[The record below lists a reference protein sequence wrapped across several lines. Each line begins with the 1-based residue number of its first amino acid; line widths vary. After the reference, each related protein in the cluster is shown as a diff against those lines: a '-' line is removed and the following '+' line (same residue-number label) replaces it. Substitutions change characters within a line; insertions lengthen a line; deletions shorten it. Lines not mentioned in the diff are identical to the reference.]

1 MNKRLLF
8 VALFFAVLT
17 GIFTISYMR
26 SIESRKLK
34 GFEMETVVV
43 AATDIPARSVITQ
56 DMIEIS
62 KVPKAFLQPGTYKTL
77 EDVVGKVSLVP
88 IKAGTQ
94 IQSDLIVDLAQVRG
108 LSALIPSGYRTVT
121 INVNMLTGAS
131 GLIIPGDVVD
141 LYCVLEPDLVSEYV
155 PGIVR
160 KPTVIVPFENLLVL
174 AVGQKLPMPTSAT
187 SSKEGLLEQLS
198 APGGASTVTFAV
210 SPDTAQDLLL
220 LQRIATLYVVPKPIG
235 EKEYIPLKSE
245 NTYDVLRKYLGL
257 KRVRRR
263 RVTSQYVEVYSGHIR
278 GGGLEREVYRVT
290 STGKVYKVQSTI
302 SAPRGGSGFPGG
314 MDINQIMK
322 TVGKYIGEN
331 SAILKKGGNISPDQ
345 IKQLLNKVG
354 CPGGTCAK

>member
-94 IQSDLIVDLAQVRG
+94 IQSDLIVDLSQVRG

-121 INVNMLTGAS
+121 INVNMLTGAA

-141 LYCVLEPDLVSEYV
+141 LYCVLEPDLISEYV
-155 PGIVR
+155 PGLVR

-174 AVGQKLPMPTSAT
+174 AVGQKLPMPTSAS

-198 APGGASTVTFAV
+198 APGGATTITFAV

-235 EKEYIPLKSE
+235 EKEYIPLKAE
-245 NTYDVLRKYLGL
+245 NTYDVLRKYLGIR
-257 KRVRRR
+257 RVRRR
-263 RVTSQYVEVYSGHIR
+263 ITSQYVEIYEGHIIGQGALTR
-278 GGGLEREVYRVT
+278 NVYKVT
-290 STGKVYKVQSTI
+290 STGKVYKVQSNK
-302 SAPRGGSGFPGG
+302 APRGGAGPLGG
-314 MDINQIMK
+314 MDINSIMK
-322 TVGKYIGEN
+322 TVGKYIGKN
-331 SAILKKGGNISPDQ
+331 SALLNKGNISPQQ
-345 IKQLLNKVG
+345 IQQILDKIG
-354 CPGGTCAK
+354 CPGGKCSK

>member
-17 GIFTISYMR
+17 GVFTISYMR
-26 SIESRKLK
+26 SIESKKLK

-62 KVPKAFLQPGTYKTL
+62 KVPKAFLQPGTYKSI

-94 IQSDLIVDLAQVRG
+94 IQSDLIVDIAQVRG

-121 INVNMLTGAS
+121 INVNMLTGAA

-141 LYCVLEPDLVSEYV
+141 LYAVLEPDLVSQYV

-160 KPTVIVPFENLLVL
+160 KPTVIVPFENMLVL
-174 AVGQKLPMPTSAT
+174 AVGQKLPMPTASS
-187 SSKEGLLEQLS
+187 SSKQGLIEQLS
-198 APGGASTVTFAV
+198 APGGASTITFAV

-235 EKEYIPLKSE
+235 EKEYVPLKAV
-245 NTYDVLRKYLGL
+245 NTYDILKKYLGL
-257 KRVRRR
+257 KTRRR
-263 RVTSQYVEVYSGHIR
+263 RITYNYIEVY
-278 GGGLEREVYRVT
+278 GGAHGGIVRDVYKVT
-290 STGKVYKVQSTI
+290 STGSVYKLKS
-302 SAPRGGSGFPGG
+302 SGAPRGGTLLPKGI
-314 MDINQIMK
+314 DIN
-322 TVGKYIGEN
+322 
-331 SAILKKGGNISPDQ
+331 SILKQASKYMPQLQQGGVSPDQ
-345 IKQLLNKVG
+345 IKQLLDKIG
-354 CPGGTCAK
+354 CPGGKCAK

>member
-121 INVNMLTGAS
+121 INVNMLTGAA

-141 LYCVLEPDLVSEYV
+141 LYCVLEPDLISEYV
-155 PGIVR
+155 PGLVR

-174 AVGQKLPMPTSAT
+174 AVGQKLPMPTASS

-198 APGGASTVTFAV
+198 APGGASTITFAV

-235 EKEYIPLKSE
+235 EKEYIPLKAV
-245 NTYDVLRKYLGL
+245 NTYDVLRKYLGI

-263 RVTSQYVEVYSGHIR
+263 ITTQYVEIYEGHLQGDDNLRRDVYK
-278 GGGLEREVYRVT
+278 VT
-290 STGKVYKVQSTI
+290 STGRIYKVQSEFM
-302 SAPRGGSGFPGG
+302 APRGGVGPFGG
-314 MDINQIMK
+314 MDINSIMK
-322 TVGKYIGEN
+322 TVGKYIGKN
-331 SAILKKGGNISPDQ
+331 SALLNKGANISPQQ
-345 IKQLLNKVG
+345 IQQLLDKVG
-354 CPGGTCAK
+354 CPGGKCGK

>member
-56 DMIEIS
+56 DMVEIS

-94 IQSDLIVDLAQVRG
+94 IQSDLIVDLSQVRG

-121 INVNMLTGAS
+121 INVNMLTGAA

-141 LYCVLEPDLVSEYV
+141 LYCVLEPDLISQYV
-155 PGIVR
+155 PGLVR

-174 AVGQKLPMPTSAT
+174 AVGQKLPMPTSAS

-198 APGGASTVTFAV
+198 APGGATTITFAV

-235 EKEYIPLKSE
+235 EKEYIPLKAE
-245 NTYDVLRKYLGL
+245 NTYDVLRKYLGI

-263 RVTSQYVEVYSGHIR
+263 ITSQYVEIYAGS
-278 GGGLEREVYRVT
+278 GGGIERNVYKVT
-290 STGKVYKVQSTI
+290 STGKVYKIQSEI
-302 SAPRGGSGFPGG
+302 KAPRGSSGPFGG
-314 MDINQIMK
+314 MDINSIMK
-322 TVGKYIGEN
+322 TVGKYIGKN
-331 SAILKKGGNISPDQ
+331 SALFNKGNISPQQ
-345 IKQLLNKVG
+345 IQQILDKIG
-354 CPGGTCAK
+354 CPGGKCSK

>member
-56 DMIEIS
+56 DMVELS
-62 KVPKAFLQPGTYKTL
+62 KVPKAFLQPGTFKSL

-94 IQSDLIVDLAQVRG
+94 IQSDLIVDMSQVRG

-121 INVNMLTGAS
+121 INVNMLTGAA

-141 LYCVLEPDLVSEYV
+141 LYCVLEPELVNEYV
-155 PGIVR
+155 PGLVR
-160 KPTVIVPFENLLVL
+160 KPTVIVPFENLLVI
-174 AVGQKLPMPTSAT
+174 AVGQKLPLPTTAAT
-187 SSKEGLLEQLS
+187 SKEGLMEQLS
-198 APGGASTVTFAV
+198 APGGASTITFAV
-210 SPDTAQDLLL
+210 APDTAEDLLL
-220 LQRIATLYVVPKPIG
+220 LQRIATLYVIPKPIG
-235 EKEYIPLKSE
+235 EKEYIPLKAV
-245 NTYDVLRKYLGL
+245 NTYDVLRKYLGI

-263 RVTSQYVEVYSGHIR
+263 ITSQYVEIYEGNLS
-278 GGGLEREVYRVT
+278 GGLTRNVYKIT
-290 STGKVYKVQSTI
+290 STGKVYKVQSA
-302 SAPRGGSGFPGG
+302 SQAPRGGGSPFAGA
-314 MDINQIMK
+314 NVNTIMK
-322 TVGKYIGEN
+322 TLSKYM
-331 SAILKKGGNISPDQ
+331 GNKNATVINQNTISPERIQQFLDK
-345 IKQLLNKVG
+345 IG
-354 CPGGTCAK
+354 CPGGSCFKK

>member
-17 GIFTISYMR
+17 GVFTISYMR

-43 AATDIPARSVITQ
+43 SATDIPARSVITQ
-56 DMIEIS
+56 DMVEVS
-62 KVPKAFLQPGTYKTL
+62 KVPRAFLQPGTYKSI

-94 IQSDLIVDLAQVRG
+94 IQSDLIVDISQVRG

-121 INVNMLTGAS
+121 ISVNTLTGAA

-141 LYCVLEPDLVSEYV
+141 LYAVLEPDLVSEYV

-160 KPTVIVPFENLLVL
+160 KPTVIVPFENLLVI
-174 AVGQKLPMPTSAT
+174 AVGQKLPVAT
-187 SSKEGLLEQLS
+187 AAAASKKSLLEELS
-198 APGGASTVTFAV
+198 AAGGASTITFAV

-235 EKEYIPLKSE
+235 EKEYIPLKAI
-245 NTYDVLRKYLGL
+245 NTYDVLKKYLGL
-257 KRVRRR
+257 KTRRR
-263 RVTSQYVEVYSGHIR
+263 RRITYNYIEVYGGS
-278 GGGLEREVYRVT
+278 GGGIVRD
-290 STGKVYKVQSTI
+290 VYKVTSAG
-302 SAPRGGSGFPGG
+302 SVYKVKSEGAPRGSNLSSRLGV
-314 MDINQIMK
+314 D
-322 TVGKYIGEN
+322 VN
-331 SAILKKGGNISPDQ
+331 SI
-345 IKQLLNKVG
+345 IKQIGKNLSKMQLGAGAGGVSQQQIQQLLEKVG
-354 CPGGTCAK
+354 CPGGKCGQ